1 MPLKWHSPEPRSP
14 VKGSCRGAPPR
25 SRRLQGATELGRPKR
40 SGREHTKRS
49 RGFPPAEVSGPGSP
63 EPLVPAHPPPPHR
76 LRPQISAG
84 ACLEWETT
92 RNGAETGPPGALEGN
107 EGAPG
112 STRPAEGR
120 PRRRAGAGPAKS
132 TRATGW
138 FRLRS
143 PGGTQGL
150 RGAGHGRC
158 GVPLPPAPA
167 HTRAPRPSPRLHG
180 TASTCPQ
187 PGRRPNRSAQVR
199 APGPGTSGPGGT
211 WPGEGRPAGD
221 GACAVARARPSAGKE
236 HAQCEGTIGYVGAW
250 GMLGESPDPAHAQKR
265 SEPATRWWRE
275 KRGEKSPQSYVRKGR
290 VLRGGCGLPRGPAV
304 LLGRGA

>member
-1 MPLKWHSPEPRSP
+1 MVDLSGLGENTRKDHGDSRQRRSLGRALQNRWSQPTPLLPTASGRRFRPGP
-14 VKGSCRGAPPR
+14 VSSGKPP
-25 SRRLQGATELGRPKR
+25 ATEQKQ
-40 SGREHTKRS
+40 
-49 RGFPPAEVSGPGSP
+49 
-63 EPLVPAHPPPPHR
+63 VP
-76 LRPQISAG
+76 Q
-84 ACLEWETT
+84 
-92 RNGAETGPPGALEGN
+92 GALEGN